1 MSLFLKCK
9 AWWRRHVWRSRDRAE
24 TPLANAGIL
33 DAAEGTLLADA
44 APIAPAPVPV
54 SDLSVESVSSNG
66 EASGE
71 PVALKR
77 RARSRPRIDP
87 DPRTRGIRLALQ
99 GGGSHG
105 AFTWGV
111 LDRLLART
119 DLRVDAISG
128 TSAGALNGA
137 VLATGWAN
145 GGAEG
150 AREALAAF
158 WSDVGRT
165 ASPFA
170 LLPREQADP
179 APFGFDALPGFGW
192 GSSLLRMLSPY
203 DYNPLNLNPLRDVI
217 ERHVDVEALRS
228 GPIRLFVTSTAVR
241 SGRPRVF
248 AGDALDV
255 DALLASACLPF
266 LFQAVEIEGEPYW
279 DGGYS
284 GNPSLYPLID
294 PALDS
299 DIVVVRINP
308 ALRQRMPRRSVE
320 IIDRINEITFNASL
334 ISELRAIALVRRM
347 LDDGVFVAGRFR
359 GLRLHMIADD
369 IDLAMLP
376 ASTRMWAD
384 PAFIGRLH
392 DMGHAA
398 AERFF
403 SAHGDAIGV
412 RSSLDID
419 EELRFDVR
427 PHASEDTLP
436 APLLAGAAG
445 A

>member
-1 MSLFLKCK
+1 MSLFRKWK
-9 AWWRRHVWRSRDRAE
+9 AWWRRQWHAWRPGNRVEKAHDRVPGTAE
-24 TPLANAGIL
+24 
-33 DAAEGTLLADA
+33 DTLLRLAV
-44 APIAPAPVPV
+44 PPPPAPVAKPPV
-54 SDLSVESVSSNG
+54 DSTTTKG
-66 EASGE
+66 EATAA
-71 PVALKR
+71 PADPAAQKR
-77 RARSRPRIDP
+77 RTRAAPRVDAGP
-87 DPRTRGIRLALQ
+87 PARGIRLALQ

-111 LDRLLART
+111 LDRLLARP

-145 GGAEG
+145 DGAEG

-158 WSDVGRT
+158 WSDVART

-217 ERHVDVEALRS
+217 ERHVDVDALRA

-248 AGDALDV
+248 AGDELDI

-266 LFQAVEIEGEPYW
+266 LFQAVEIDGEPYW

-308 ALRQRMPRRSVE
+308 ALRQRTPRRSVE

-334 ISELRAIALVRRM
+334 IGELRAIALVGRM
-347 LDDGVFVAGRFR
+347 LDEGVFVAGRFG
-359 GLRLHMIADD
+359 GLRLHMVADD
-369 IDLAMLP
+369 IDLATLP

-384 PAFIGRLH
+384 PAFIGKLH

-398 AERFF
+398 ADRFL

-412 RSSLDID
+412 RSSLDIGD
-419 EELRFDVR
+419 ELRFDVR
-427 PHASEDTLP
+427 PVEREAGAG
-436 APLLAGAAG
+436 APLLAGG
-445 A
+445 Y